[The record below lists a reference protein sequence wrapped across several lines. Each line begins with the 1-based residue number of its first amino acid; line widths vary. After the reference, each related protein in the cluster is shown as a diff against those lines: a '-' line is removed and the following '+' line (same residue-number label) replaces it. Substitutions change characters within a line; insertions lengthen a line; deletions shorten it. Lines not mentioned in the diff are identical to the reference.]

1 MVTKTKSSA
10 PKKVAK
16 ATGAVKSLRKKA
28 SPKVTKKKMTVG
40 EEPVEMLDRVSIKL
54 SEEVVERV
62 VSPRNSL
69 NVLTAKEWITET
81 VSVWRQRGLGRGH
94 PDTAIE
100 KQHPAPFSF
109 TDVARIVRFFTKP
122 GQTVLDPFV
131 GIGSTLKA
139 AALEGRNGI
148 GIELEKEF
156 VQLSK
161 ERLKSEVLSA
171 DVEPT
176 SQHVLHGD
184 ARKVMTTL
192 EDDSVDLVITSP
204 PYWNILHKKDHKA
217 IQEREAK
224 GLKTRYSDAKADLGN
239 IPVYEDFLDEL
250 TGIFS
255 QTKRVLKRNKY
266 MAIIVSDFR
275 DGKRLRMFHADI
287 ATRLEQEGFV
297 LQGITILHQA
307 HKRVFPYGYP
317 TSYVPNI
324 HHQYIVILRN
334 DRLTND

>member
-1 MVTKTKSSA
+1 MANKTNSTA
-10 PKKVAK
+10 PSGAAK
-16 ATGAVKSLRKKA
+16 PKRKKMA
-28 SPKVTKKKMTVG
+28 PRPGKNA
-40 EEPVEMLDRVSIKL
+40 SIKIEL
-54 SEEVVERV
+54 ADEGIELEIVKTTEEVEERV
-62 VSPRNSL
+62 VSPRNTL
-69 NVLTAKEWITET
+69 NALTAKEWITET

-100 KQHPAPFSF
+100 RQHPAPFSF
-109 TDVARIVRFFTKP
+109 TDVSRLVRFFTKP

-156 VQLSK
+156 VKLSK
-161 ERLKSEVLSA
+161 ERLKSEVVSA

-176 SQHVLHGD
+176 TQKVLQGD

-192 EDDSVDLVITSP
+192 EDDSVDLIVTSP

-250 TGIFS
+250 TGILAQS
-255 QTKRVLKRNKY
+255 KRVLKKNKY

-287 ATRLEQEGFV
+287 ASRLENEGFV

-317 TSYVPNI
+317 ASYVPNI

-334 DRLTND
+334 DRLVSE